1 MKPTGMKYC
10 IKTCSSE
17 NTQELEN
24 LLNEMSAQGW
34 EIYTMHEVEGDDG
47 FNFNC
52 IFARDA
58 QEEPD
63 EDNDFDELFGYK
75 TQMQK
80 MISAENEPFELCVNI
95 QRKIKD
101 KRNRINKIRVMIDE
115 TSEHQRQNLNK
126 EMSVCIEELA
136 ELRNELRRV
145 ISPEIMAD
153 KIGQDKITIKLSE
166 ENIELVNPDLDANLV
181 AQTVKIRQKLTEE
194 LGYIIPKIRFEDDE
208 TLQINEF
215 QIDVRGV
222 CAFKGTVYPGCLMF
236 FKDELNSPKGLKDT
250 IKDVDFLSGKNV
262 LWIPQEKTKDFW
274 AHGLSASA
282 VIARALEYVCIKY
295 VEDIFDY
302 NDINRYIE
310 IVGENNMYLVE
321 NIIPDFVSIAE
332 LKFILTN
339 LIKERVSVK
348 DILFIFEKINDF
360 SDEET
365 KEDLLSK
372 VRHALGRQISQS
384 VANENNVIQAFE
396 LSEEHLKYFR
406 TKISGKNP
414 IIRIDNSRIK
424 AIAQNLYKSAE
435 KAGILP
441 ENIVLIV
448 PMEIRQITAFVLSQL
463 MTVVKVIAR
472 EEIAGGYPVE
482 VIDNV

>member
-1 MKPTGMKYC
+1 M
-10 IKTCSSE
+10 
-17 NTQELEN
+17 
-24 LLNEMSAQGW
+24 
-34 EIYTMHEVEGDDG
+34 
-47 FNFNC
+47 
-52 IFARDA
+52 
-58 QEEPD
+58 
-63 EDNDFDELFGYK
+63 
-75 TQMQK
+75 
-80 MISAENEPFELCVNI
+80 
-95 QRKIKD
+95 
-101 KRNRINKIRVMIDE
+101 
-115 TSEHQRQNLNK
+115 
-126 EMSVCIEELA
+126 
-136 ELRNELRRV
+136 
-145 ISPEIMAD
+145 
-153 KIGQDKITIKLSE
+153 
-166 ENIELVNPDLDANLV
+166 
-181 AQTVKIRQKLTEE
+181 
-194 LGYIIPKIRFEDDE
+194 
-208 TLQINEF
+208 
-215 QIDVRGV
+215 
-222 CAFKGTVYPGCLMF
+222 
-236 FKDELNSPKGLKDT
+236 
-250 IKDVDFLSGKNV
+250 
-262 LWIPQEKTKDFW
+262 
-274 AHGLSASA
+274 SASA

-424 AIAQNLYKSAE
+424 AIAQNLYELASFSTDAS
-435 KAGILP
+435 
-441 ENIVLIV
+441 IVHL
-448 PMEIRQITAFVLSQL
+448 L
-463 MTVVKVIAR
+463 K
-472 EEIAGGYPVE
+472 
-482 VIDNV
+482 